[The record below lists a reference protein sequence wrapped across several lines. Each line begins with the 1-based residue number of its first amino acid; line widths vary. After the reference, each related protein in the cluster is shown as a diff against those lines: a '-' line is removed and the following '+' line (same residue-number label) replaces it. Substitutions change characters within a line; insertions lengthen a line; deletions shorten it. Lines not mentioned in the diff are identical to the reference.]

1 MIAPSIGIWSQTKV
15 AGHGC
20 MPMSSKSLDSAC
32 PYCHGPMRPVKVACR
47 RCGVAVET
55 RAEFRLPRVAELS
68 SDQAAFLAEFV
79 LAGFSIKELEKRV
92 GMSYPAVR
100 ARLDRIIESMREL
113 SAGASK
119 RKKVLDR
126 LEKGDIRADEA
137 IRRIEALR

>member
-1 MIAPSIGIWSQTKV
+1 
-15 AGHGC
+15 
-20 MPMSSKSLDSAC
+20 MSSRSLDSAC
-32 PYCHGPMRPVKVACR
+32 PYCHEPMRPVKVACR

-55 RAEFRLPRVAELS
+55 QAEFRLPRVAELS
-68 SDQAAFLAEFV
+68 ADEAAFLAEFV

-100 ARLDRIIESMREL
+100 ARLDRIITSMREL

-126 LEKGDIRADEA
+126 LERGELRADEA
-137 IRRIEALR
+137 IRQIEALR

>member
-1 MIAPSIGIWSQTKV
+1 MPSD
-15 AGHGC
+15 
-20 MPMSSKSLDSAC
+20 SKSIDAAC

-55 RAEFRLPRVAELS
+55 GGEFRLPRVAELS
-68 SDQAAFLAEFV
+68 SDEAAFLAEFV

-92 GMSYPAVR
+92 GMSDPAVR
-100 ARLDRIIESMREL
+100 ARLDRIITSMREL

>member
-1 MIAPSIGIWSQTKV
+1 
-15 AGHGC
+15 
-20 MPMSSKSLDSAC
+20 MPTGSKSLDAAC

-55 RAEFRLPRVAELS
+55 QAEFRLPRVAELS
-68 SDQAAFLAEFV
+68 SDQAAFLAEFA

-126 LEKGDIRADEA
+126 LEKGELRADEA
-137 IRRIEALR
+137 IRQIEALR